1 MFGTELG
8 NNGRRRVLLIQ
19 VLPSRN
25 VLAREMGHS
34 RQPEINGADS
44 NSGERAN
51 SRGDQKGPRSSAGL

>member
-1 MFGTELG
+1 M
-8 NNGRRRVLLIQ
+8 LLTQ